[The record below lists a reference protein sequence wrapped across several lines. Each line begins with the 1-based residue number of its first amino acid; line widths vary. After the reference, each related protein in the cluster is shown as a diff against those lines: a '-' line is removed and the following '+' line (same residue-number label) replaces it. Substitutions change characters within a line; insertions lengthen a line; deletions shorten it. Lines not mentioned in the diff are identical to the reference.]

1 MVQKETDCSSHSVAP
16 YVFSASRNLCS
27 IIWTMLSGC
36 SNSQIQ
42 RSGVP
47 AVPQVNSFRTQ
58 NHRRRAVMPN
68 QTLILLAVV
77 TIAVLAMCVP
87 KAHAQN
93 MTLEGQTGGFI
104 TPTAYTVPT
113 EAGHL
118 FSKPVVGFH
127 FVAAGNVI
135 GSVYTLSATE
145 GLANRFEV
153 GYTRSMHSNGD
164 NPYYSPLWF
173 FNGFHVIH
181 GKATLIT
188 EEMGKHAW
196 VPAVAVGGVYR
207 WDDHY
212 VSGAI
217 AHTTYNNGDV
227 YIVATRT
234 LRKIK
239 PPLLLNFGVK
249 GTNAS
254 IFGIG
259 GNSPDFVARM
269 FGGLG
274 IVFPL
279 PHGLIAVPAA
289 GFTQE
294 PQRVKNLPG
303 ADIPTTLDYAVRVTQ
318 RENPRWTLDA
328 GVGQVAGWILP
339 GVNLNARAVFGMGFS
354 YKF

>member
-1 MVQKETDCSSHSVAP
+1 MPHVASSRVQSD
-16 YVFSASRNLCS
+16 
-27 IIWTMLSGC
+27 
-36 SNSQIQ
+36 
-42 RSGVP
+42 
-47 AVPQVNSFRTQ
+47 
-58 NHRRRAVMPN
+58 RRRAVVAN
-68 QTLILLAVV
+68 QALRLLATV
-77 TIAVLAMCVP
+77 ALGVLAMCIS
-87 KAHAQN
+87 KAYAQN

-127 FVAAGNVI
+127 FVAAGSVI

-153 GYTRSMHSNGD
+153 GYTRSMHSNGE

-217 AHTTYNNGDV
+217 ANTTYNNGDV

-234 LRKIK
+234 LRKTK

-274 IVFPL
+274 IALPL
-279 PHGLIAVPAA
+279 FHGLIAVPAA

-294 PQRVKNLPG
+294 PQSVKNLPG
-303 ADIPTTLDYAVRVTQ
+303 ADIPTTLDYAVRITQ
-318 RENPRWTLDA
+318 REDPKWTFDA

-339 GVNLNARAVFGMGFS
+339 GVNLEARSVFGMGFS

>member
-1 MVQKETDCSSHSVAP
+1 MPHLASSRV
-16 YVFSASRNLCS
+16 
-27 IIWTMLSGC
+27 
-36 SNSQIQ
+36 
-42 RSGVP
+42 
-47 AVPQVNSFRTQ
+47 Q
-58 NHRRRAVMPN
+58 NHRNHSVKPT
-68 QTLILLAVV
+68 QTLTLLTVIAL
-77 TIAVLAMCVP
+77 AVLAVSTFA
-87 KAHAQN
+87 AHAQN

-104 TPTAYTVPT
+104 TPTGYTVQSD
-113 EAGHL
+113 AGHL

-135 GSVYTLSATE
+135 GSVYTLSVTE

-173 FNGFHVIH
+173 YNGFGLVH
-181 GKATLIT
+181 GKANIIT

-207 WDDHY
+207 WNDHY

-217 AHTTYNNGDV
+217 ANTTYNNGDV

-234 LRKIK
+234 LRKMR

-259 GNSPDFVARM
+259 GNSPDFVACM
-269 FGGLG
+269 FGGIG
-274 IVFPL
+274 IALPL
-279 PHGLIAVPAA
+279 SHGYVAVPAA

-303 ADIPTTLDYAVRVTQ
+303 ADIPTTLDYAVRIT
-318 RENPRWTLDA
+318 RIEDAKWTFDA
-328 GVGQVAGWILP
+328 GVGQVAGYILP
-339 GVNLNARAVFGMGFS
+339 GVNLNARAVFGMGLS

>member
-1 MVQKETDCSSHSVAP
+1 MSTFA
-16 YVFSASRNLCS
+16 
-27 IIWTMLSGC
+27 
-36 SNSQIQ
+36 
-42 RSGVP
+42 
-47 AVPQVNSFRTQ
+47 
-58 NHRRRAVMPN
+58 
-68 QTLILLAVV
+68 
-77 TIAVLAMCVP
+77 
-87 KAHAQN
+87 AHAQN

-104 TPTAYTVPT
+104 TPTGYTVQSD
-113 EAGHL
+113 AGHL

-135 GSVYTLSATE
+135 GSVYTLSVTE

-173 FNGFHVIH
+173 YNGFGLVH
-181 GKATLIT
+181 GKANIIT

-207 WDDHY
+207 WNDHY

-217 AHTTYNNGDV
+217 ANTTYNNGDV

-234 LRKIK
+234 LRKMR

-259 GNSPDFVARM
+259 GNSPDFVACM
-269 FGGLG
+269 FGGIG
-274 IVFPL
+274 IALPL
-279 PHGLIAVPAA
+279 SHGYVAVPAA

-294 PQRVKNLPG
+294 PQRVKKLPG
-303 ADIPTTLDYAVRVTQ
+303 ADIPTTLDYAVRIT
-318 RENPRWTLDA
+318 RIEDAKWTFDA
-328 GVGQVAGWILP
+328 GVGQVAGYILP
-339 GVNLNARAVFGMGFS
+339 GVNLNARAVFGMGLS

>member
-1 MVQKETDCSSHSVAP
+1 MPHVISSRVQNDRH
-16 YVFSASRNLCS
+16 
-27 IIWTMLSGC
+27 
-36 SNSQIQ
+36 
-42 RSGVP
+42 
-47 AVPQVNSFRTQ
+47 
-58 NHRRRAVMPN
+58 RAVKRN
-68 QTLILLAVV
+68 QTLRLLAVV
-77 TIAVLAMCVP
+77 SIAVLAMCTS

-104 TPTAYTVPT
+104 TPTGYTVQSDP
-113 EAGHL
+113 GHL

-135 GSVYTLSATE
+135 GSVYVLSVTE
-145 GLANRFEV
+145 GLANRFEA
-153 GYTRSMHSNGD
+153 GYTRSIHSNGD

-173 FNGFHVIH
+173 FNGFNVVH
-181 GKATLIT
+181 GKATLIN
-188 EEMGKHAW
+188 EEMGNHAW

-217 AHTTYNNGDV
+217 AKTTYNNGDV
-227 YIVATRT
+227 YMVATRT
-234 LRKIK
+234 LRKMK

-259 GNSPDFVARM
+259 GNSPDFVACM

-274 IVFPL
+274 IAL
-279 PHGLIAVPAA
+279 PISHGYVAVPAA

-303 ADIPTTLDYAVRVTQ
+303 ADIPTTMDYAVRITKI
-318 RENPRWTLDA
+318 EDAKWTFDA
-328 GVGQVAGWILP
+328 GVGQVAGYILP
-339 GVNLNARAVFGMGFS
+339 GVNLHARAVFGMGFS

>member
-1 MVQKETDCSSHSVAP
+1 
-16 YVFSASRNLCS
+16 L
-27 IIWTMLSGC
+27 LSG
-36 SNSQIQ
+36 
-42 RSGVP
+42 VF
-47 AVPQVNSFRTQ
+47 AVPHIASYRFQI
-58 NHRRRAVMPN
+58 HRHHSDKPT
-68 QTLILLAVV
+68 QTLKLLTILALAVFA
-77 TIAVLAMCVP
+77 ICIS
-87 KAHAQN
+87 KAQAQN

-104 TPTAYTVPT
+104 TPTGYTVQSD
-113 EAGHL
+113 AGHL

-127 FVAAGNVI
+127 FVSAGDVI
-135 GSVYTLSATE
+135 GSVYTLSVTE
-145 GLANRFEV
+145 GLANHFEV
-153 GYTRSMHSNGD
+153 GYTRSMHTNGQ

-181 GKATLIT
+181 GKATIIT
-188 EEMGKHAW
+188 EEMGKHVW

-207 WDDHY
+207 WDGHY

-217 AHTTYNNGDV
+217 AKTTYNNGDV

-234 LRKIK
+234 LRKMK

-259 GNSPDFVARM
+259 GNSPDFVACL

-274 IVFPL
+274 IALPL
-279 PHGLIAVPAA
+279 SHGYVAVPAA

-294 PQRVKNLPG
+294 PQRVKNLPS
-303 ADIPTTLDYAVRVTQ
+303 ADIPTTMDYAVRITKI
-318 RENPRWTLDA
+318 ENAKWTFDA
-328 GVGQVAGWILP
+328 GVGQVAGFILP
-339 GVNLNARAVFGMGFS
+339 GVNLDARAVFGMGFS

>member
-1 MVQKETDCSSHSVAP
+1 
-16 YVFSASRNLCS
+16 
-27 IIWTMLSGC
+27 
-36 SNSQIQ
+36 
-42 RSGVP
+42 
-47 AVPQVNSFRTQ
+47 
-58 NHRRRAVMPN
+58 MPN
-68 QTLILLAVV
+68 QTLKLLAVF
-77 TIAVLAMCVP
+77 TMAFLAMCTL
-87 KAHAQN
+87 KIHAQN

-104 TPTAYTVPT
+104 TPTAYTVQS
-113 EAGHL
+113 EAGHF

-127 FVAAGNVI
+127 FVAAGSVI
-135 GSVYTLSATE
+135 GSVYSLSATE

-153 GYTRSMHSNGD
+153 GYTRSMHSNGE

-173 FNGFHVIH
+173 FNGFHVVH
-181 GKATLIT
+181 GKARLIT

-196 VPAVAVGGVYR
+196 VPGIAVGGVYR

-234 LRKIK
+234 LRKTK

-259 GNSPDFVARM
+259 GNSPDFVACM

-274 IVFPL
+274 IALPL

-294 PQRVKNLPG
+294 PQSVKNLPG
-303 ADIPTTLDYAVRVTQ
+303 ADIPTTLDYAVRITQ
-318 RENPRWTLDA
+318 REDPKWTFDA

-339 GVNLNARAVFGMGFS
+339 GVNLEARAVFGMGVS